1 MGFRVGAVSDLESGV
16 TSLGLLAD
24 PRRWALY
31 RFVAASEDSV
41 GRDEAARAVGAS
53 RSVVAYH
60 LDRLVEEGLLEV
72 DFRRLSGR
80 RGPGAGRTAKVYRR
94 SDRQIDLTIPP
105 RHYRRVGRIMASALE
120 RLPEEVRGPVVA
132 EAARQEGAQLA
143 ADEPANGE
151 GLPILMASLDRH
163 GYEPVVSDG
172 EVRMRN
178 CPFHLLAQQ
187 HRELVCGINVEL
199 IGALKDNLAFG
210 EFEAIYDPR
219 PGWCCVVVSR
229 IRS

>member
-1 MGFRVGAVSDLESGV
+1 VSDLEPGV
-16 TSLGLLAD
+16 TSLALLAD
-24 PRRWALY
+24 PVRWALY
-31 RFVAASEDSV
+31 RFVAASENSV
-41 GRDEAARAVGAS
+41 GRDEAARVVGTS

-94 SDRQIDLTIPP
+94 SDREIDLTIPP
-105 RHYRRVGRIMASALE
+105 RRYRRVSRIMAAALE
-120 RLPEEVRGPVVA
+120 RLPKEARGSVVA
-132 EAARQEGAQLA
+132 EAARQEGAELA
-143 ADEPANGE
+143 ASEPVKGK
-151 GLPILMASLDRH
+151 GLPTLMASLDRH

-187 HRELVCGINVEL
+187 HREVVCGINLEL

-219 PGWCCVVVSR
+219 PGWCCVVVRPIQS
-229 IRS
+229 